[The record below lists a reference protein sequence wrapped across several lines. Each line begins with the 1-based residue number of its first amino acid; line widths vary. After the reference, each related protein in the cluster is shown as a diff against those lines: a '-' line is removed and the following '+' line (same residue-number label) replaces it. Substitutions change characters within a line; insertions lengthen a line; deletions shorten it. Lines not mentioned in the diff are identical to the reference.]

1 MLLFICSLR
10 QLQIG
15 KKNNTVKTFKLKSV
29 EILKI
34 EPLHICPFKETI
46 I

>member
-15 KKNNTVKTFKLKSV
+15 KKILSKL
-29 EILKI
+29 LN
-34 EPLHICPFKETI
+34 
-46 I
+46 

>member
-15 KKNNTVKTFKLKSV
+15 KKI
-29 EILKI
+29 ILSR
-34 EPLHICPFKETI
+34 LLN
-46 I
+46 

>member
-15 KKNNTVKTFKLKSV
+15 KKNSVKTFKLQSA

-34 EPLHICPFKETI
+34 EHLHIFFKGTI